1 MKLLYDDDFYVWTQQ
16 TAELLRQARLNEVD
30 AEHLAE
36 EISDMGNR
44 DRREVHNRLRVL
56 LTHLLKWQIQ
66 PGYRGPS
73 WTATINEQRD
83 QLELVLADSPSLR
96 RYAEEQLDSVYPK
109 ALKKALVETG
119 LEPRMPESCPY
130 SIDQILD
137 PTFMP

>member
-109 ALKKALVETG
+109 AVKKALAETG